1 MQNNLTEKTSVVLK
15 GGKIKMMAKIYGLM
29 CLLVTA
35 VAAAL
40 YLIDS
45 FNFATTM
52 ILGFIASVLAGAGL
66 LVVYPALMTEDV
78 SSARKASKQTKQKNS
93 SMKAVLQRVG

>member
-1 MQNNLTEKTSVVLK
+1 MR
-15 GGKIKMMAKIYGLM
+15 IAKIYGLM

-35 VAAAL
+35 VAVTL
-40 YLIDS
+40 YLTDY

-66 LVVYPALMTEDV
+66 LVVYPAVMTEDI
-78 SSARKASKQTKQKNS
+78 SSGRKASTETKQKNS
-93 SMKAVLQRVG
+93 SPEAVLQRVS